1 MAPKPISPQAKNPAK
16 PAPKKVFIVDD
27 HPVFRDGLQMIVN
40 QVPGLIVCGEADN
53 AAQAFDAISE
63 LDPDLVLMDINLPG
77 EGGLELLQ
85 DVHAIKPDLPVLV
98 ISMHDETL
106 YAERVLRA
114 GGRGY
119 IMKQEGPDK
128 MTQAILKV
136 LSGQVYASERTAE
149 AILNALSRPRATAS
163 TSALGSL
170 TDREL
175 EILRLTG
182 QGKDNRQIATD
193 LHISLKTVDTHR
205 GHIKEKLG
213 LKNGT
218 ELIHY
223 AVRWVGGQF

>member
-1 MAPKPISPQAKNPAK
+1 MSKSASGQPA
-16 PAPKKVFIVDD
+16 KKVFIVDD
-27 HPVFRDGLQMIVN
+27 HPVFRDGLVRIAAAT
-40 QVPGLIVCGEADN
+40 PGLVVCGEADN
-53 AAQAFDAISE
+53 ARDAFAAISK
-63 LDPDLVLMDINLPG
+63 LNPDLVLMDINLPG
-77 EGGLELLQ
+77 KSGLELLQ
-85 DVHAIKPDLPVLV
+85 DVHAMRPELPVLV
-98 ISMHDETL
+98 ISMHDEQL

-128 MTQAILKV
+128 MREAMTKV
-136 LSGQVYASERTAE
+136 LNGQVYASERTAG
-149 AILNALSRPRATAS
+149 AILDALSRPRSSAS
-163 TSALGSL
+163 TSTVGKL

-175 EILRLTG
+175 EVLRLTG
-182 QGKDNRQIATD
+182 QGKDNRAIAQD

-223 AVRWVGGQF
+223 AVRWVGEQV

>member
-1 MAPKPISPQAKNPAK
+1 
-16 PAPKKVFIVDD
+16 
-27 HPVFRDGLQMIVN
+27 MIVN

-53 AAQAFDAISE
+53 AVQAFDAISE
-63 LDPDLVLMDINLPG
+63 LDPDLVLMDINLPCK
-77 EGGLELLQ
+77 GGLELLQ

-149 AILNALSRPRATAS
+149 AILYSRRPPR
-163 TSALGSL
+163 
-170 TDREL
+170 
-175 EILRLTG
+175 
-182 QGKDNRQIATD
+182 
-193 LHISLKTVDTHR
+193 
-205 GHIKEKLG
+205 
-213 LKNGT
+213 
-218 ELIHY
+218 
-223 AVRWVGGQF
+223 

>member
-1 MAPKPISPQAKNPAK
+1 MSNKTSGQPQ
-16 PAPKKVFIVDD
+16 KKVFIVDD
-27 HPVFRDGLQMIVN
+27 HPVFRDGLVSIVA
-40 QVPGLIVCGEADN
+40 QVPGVVVCGEAGD
-53 AAQAFDAISE
+53 ARTAFDAISQ
-63 LDPDLVLMDINLPG
+63 LKPDLVLMDINLPG
-77 EGGLELLQ
+77 KSGLELLQ
-85 DVHAIKPDLPVLV
+85 DVHAMRPDLPVLV
-98 ISMHDETL
+98 ISMHDEQL

-128 MTQAILKV
+128 MRDAITKV
-136 LSGQVYASERTAE
+136 LDGQVYASERTA
-149 AILNALSRPRATAS
+149 ASILDALSRPRSIAS
-163 TSALGSL
+163 TSTVGKL

-175 EILRLTG
+175 EVLRLTG
-182 QGKDNRQIATD
+182 QGKDNRAVAQE

-223 AVRWVGGQF
+223 AVRWVGEQV

>member
-1 MAPKPISPQAKNPAK
+1 MAKKASGPPA
-16 PAPKKVFIVDD
+16 KKVFIVDD
-27 HPVFRDGLQMIVN
+27 HPVFRDGLVRIASAI
-40 QVPGLIVCGEADN
+40 PGLVVCGEAEN
-53 AAQAFDAISE
+53 ARDAFDAIST
-63 LDPDLVLMDINLPG
+63 LHPDIVLMDINLPG
-77 EGGLELLQ
+77 KSGLELLQ
-85 DVHAIKPDLPVLV
+85 DVHAMRPELPVLV
-98 ISMHDETL
+98 ISMHDEQL

-114 GGRGY
+114 GGRGF

-128 MTQAILKV
+128 MREAITKV
-136 LSGQVYASERTAE
+136 LNGQVYASDRTAA
-149 AILNALSRPRATAS
+149 AILDALSRPRSSAS
-163 TSALGSL
+163 TSTIGKL

-182 QGKDNRQIATD
+182 QGKDNRAIAQE

-223 AVRWVGGQF
+223 AVRWVGEQV

>member
-1 MAPKPISPQAKNPAK
+1 MSKKTSGQPQ
-16 PAPKKVFIVDD
+16 KKVFIVDD
-27 HPVFRDGLQMIVN
+27 HPVFRDGLVRIVA
-40 QVPGLIVCGEADN
+40 QVPGVVVCGEAGD
-53 AAQAFDAISE
+53 ARTAFDAISQ
-63 LDPDLVLMDINLPG
+63 LKPDLVLMDINLPG
-77 EGGLELLQ
+77 KSGLELLQ
-85 DVHAIKPDLPVLV
+85 DVHAMRPDLPVLV
-98 ISMHDETL
+98 ISMHDEQL

-128 MTQAILKV
+128 MRDAITKV
-136 LSGQVYASERTAE
+136 LDGQVYASERTA
-149 AILNALSRPRATAS
+149 ASILDALSRPRSTAS
-163 TSALGSL
+163 TSTVGKL

-175 EILRLTG
+175 EVLRLTG
-182 QGKDNRQIATD
+182 QGKDNRAVAQE

-223 AVRWVGGQF
+223 AVRWVGEQV

>member
-1 MAPKPISPQAKNPAK
+1 MAKKASGPPS
-16 PAPKKVFIVDD
+16 KKVFIVDD
-27 HPVFRDGLQMIVN
+27 HPVFREGLVRIAAA
-40 QVPGLIVCGEADN
+40 VPGLVVCGEADN
-53 AAQAFDAISE
+53 ARDAFDAISK
-63 LDPDLVLMDINLPG
+63 LNPDLVLMDINLPG
-77 EGGLELLQ
+77 KSGLELLQ
-85 DVHAIKPDLPVLV
+85 DVHAMRPELPVLV
-98 ISMHDETL
+98 ISMHDEQL

-119 IMKQEGPDK
+119 IMKQEGPEK
-128 MTQAILKV
+128 MRVAITKV
-136 LSGQVYASERTAE
+136 LNGQVYASERTAA
-149 AILNALSRPRATAS
+149 AILDALSRPRSSAS
-163 TSALGSL
+163 TSTVGKL

-182 QGKDNRQIATD
+182 QGKDNRAIAQE

-223 AVRWVGGQF
+223 AVRWVGEQV

>member
-1 MAPKPISPQAKNPAK
+1 MAKKASGPPA
-16 PAPKKVFIVDD
+16 KKVFIVDD
-27 HPVFRDGLQMIVN
+27 HPVFRDGLVRIASAI
-40 QVPGLIVCGEADN
+40 PGLVVCGEADN
-53 AAQAFDAISE
+53 ARDAFDAISK
-63 LDPDLVLMDINLPG
+63 LTPDIVLMDINLPG
-77 EGGLELLQ
+77 KSGLELMQ
-85 DVHAIKPDLPVLV
+85 DVHAMRPELPVLV
-98 ISMHDETL
+98 ISMHDEQL

-114 GGRGY
+114 GARGY

-128 MTQAILKV
+128 MRDAITKV
-136 LSGQVYASERTAE
+136 LNGQVYASERTAA
-149 AILNALSRPRATAS
+149 AILDALSRPRSSAS
-163 TSALGSL
+163 TSTVGKL

-182 QGKDNRQIATD
+182 QGKDNRAIAQE

-223 AVRWVGGQF
+223 AVRWVGEQV

>member
-1 MAPKPISPQAKNPAK
+1 MAKKASGPPA
-16 PAPKKVFIVDD
+16 KKVFIVDD
-27 HPVFRDGLQMIVN
+27 HPVFRDGLVRIASAVH
-40 QVPGLIVCGEADN
+40 GLVVCGEADN
-53 AAQAFDAISE
+53 ARDAFNAISK
-63 LDPDLVLMDINLPG
+63 LNPDLVLMDINLPG
-77 EGGLELLQ
+77 KSGLELLQ
-85 DVHAIKPDLPVLV
+85 DVHAMRPELPVLV
-98 ISMHDETL
+98 ISMHDEQL

-128 MTQAILKV
+128 MRDAITKV
-136 LSGQVYASERTAE
+136 LNGQVYASERTAA
-149 AILNALSRPRATAS
+149 AILDALSRPRSSES
-163 TSALGSL
+163 TSTVGKL

-175 EILRLTG
+175 EVLRLTG
-182 QGKDNRQIATD
+182 QGKDNRAIAQE

-223 AVRWVGGQF
+223 AVRWVGEQV

>member
-1 MAPKPISPQAKNPAK
+1 MAKKASGPSA
-16 PAPKKVFIVDD
+16 KKVFIVDD
-27 HPVFRDGLQMIVN
+27 HPVFRDGLVRIASA
-40 QVPGLIVCGEADN
+40 VPGLVVCGEADN
-53 AAQAFDAISE
+53 ARDAFDAISK
-63 LDPDLVLMDINLPG
+63 LNPDLVLMDINLPG
-77 EGGLELLQ
+77 KSGLELLQ
-85 DVHAIKPDLPVLV
+85 DVHAMRPDLPVLV
-98 ISMHDETL
+98 ISMHDEQL

-128 MTQAILKV
+128 MREAITKV
-136 LSGQVYASERTAE
+136 LSGQVYASDRTAA
-149 AILNALSRPRATAS
+149 AILDALSRPRSSAS
-163 TSALGSL
+163 TSTIGKL

-182 QGKDNRQIATD
+182 QGKDNRAIAQE

-223 AVRWVGGQF
+223 AVRWVGEQV

>member
-1 MAPKPISPQAKNPAK
+1 MAKKASGHPA
-16 PAPKKVFIVDD
+16 KKVFIVDD
-27 HPVFRDGLQMIVN
+27 HPVFRDGLVRIASA
-40 QVPGLIVCGEADN
+40 VPGLVVCGEADN
-53 AAQAFDAISE
+53 ARDAFDAISK
-63 LDPDLVLMDINLPG
+63 LHPDLVLMDINLPG
-77 EGGLELLQ
+77 KSGLELLQ
-85 DVHAIKPDLPVLV
+85 DVHAMQPTLPVLV
-98 ISMHDETL
+98 ISMHDEQL

-128 MTQAILKV
+128 MRDAITKV
-136 LSGQVYASERTAE
+136 LNGQVYASERTAA
-149 AILNALSRPRATAS
+149 AILDALSRPRSSES
-163 TSALGSL
+163 TSTVGKL

-175 EILRLTG
+175 EVLRLTG
-182 QGKDNRQIATD
+182 QGKDNRAIAQE

-223 AVRWVGGQF
+223 AVRWVGEQV

>member
-1 MAPKPISPQAKNPAK
+1 MSKNSSGPPA
-16 PAPKKVFIVDD
+16 KKVFIVDD
-27 HPVFRDGLQMIVN
+27 HPVFRDGLVRIAAAI
-40 QVPGLIVCGEADN
+40 PGLVVCGEADN
-53 AAQAFDAISE
+53 ARDAFDAISR
-63 LDPDLVLMDINLPG
+63 LNPDLVLMDINLPG
-77 EGGLELLQ
+77 KSGLELLQ
-85 DVHAIKPDLPVLV
+85 DVHAIRPDLPVLV
-98 ISMHDETL
+98 ISMHDEQL

-128 MTQAILKV
+128 MREAITKV
-136 LSGQVYASERTAE
+136 LNGQVYASERTAA
-149 AILNALSRPRATAS
+149 AILDALSRPRSTAS
-163 TSALGSL
+163 TSALGKL

-175 EILRLTG
+175 EVLRLTG
-182 QGKDNRQIATD
+182 QGKDNRAIAQD

-223 AVRWVGGQF
+223 AVRWVGEQV

>member
-1 MAPKPISPQAKNPAK
+1 MVTQTPKPPK
-16 PAPKKVFIVDD
+16 KKVFIVDD
-27 HPVFRDGLQMIVN
+27 HPVFRDGLVRIAA
-40 QVPGLIVCGEADN
+40 QVPGVVVCGEAGD
-53 AAQAFDAISE
+53 AKTAFDAISQ
-63 LDPDLVLMDINLPG
+63 LQPDLVLMDINLPG
-77 EGGLELLQ
+77 KSGLELLQ
-85 DVHAIKPDLPVLV
+85 DVHALQPDLPVLV
-98 ISMHDETL
+98 ISMHDEQL

-128 MTQAILKV
+128 MKEAITKV
-136 LSGQVYASERTAE
+136 LNGQVYASERTAS
-149 AILNALSRPRATAS
+149 AILDAISRPRSLSS
-163 TSALGSL
+163 TSTLGKL

-182 QGKDNRQIATD
+182 QGKDNRTIAQE

-205 GHIKEKLG
+205 SHLREKIG

-223 AVRWVGGQF
+223 AVRWVGEQV

>member
-1 MAPKPISPQAKNPAK
+1 MSKKTSGQPQ
-16 PAPKKVFIVDD
+16 KKVFIVDD
-27 HPVFRDGLQMIVN
+27 HPVFRDGLVRIVA
-40 QVPGLIVCGEADN
+40 QVPGVVVCGEAGD
-53 AAQAFDAISE
+53 ARTAFDAISQ
-63 LDPDLVLMDINLPG
+63 LKPDLVLMDINLPG
-77 EGGLELLQ
+77 KSGLELLQ
-85 DVHAIKPDLPVLV
+85 DVHAMRPDLPVLV
-98 ISMHDETL
+98 ISMHDEQL

-128 MTQAILKV
+128 MRDAITKV
-136 LSGQVYASERTAE
+136 LDGQVYASERTA
-149 AILNALSRPRATAS
+149 ASILDALSRPRSIAS
-163 TSALGSL
+163 TSTVGKL

-175 EILRLTG
+175 EVLRLTG
-182 QGKDNRQIATD
+182 QGKDNRAVAQE

-223 AVRWVGGQF
+223 AVRWVGEQV

>member
-1 MAPKPISPQAKNPAK
+1 MAKKASGPSA
-16 PAPKKVFIVDD
+16 KKVFIVDD
-27 HPVFRDGLQMIVN
+27 HPVFRDGLVRIAAAI
-40 QVPGLIVCGEADN
+40 PGVVVCGEADN
-53 AAQAFDAISE
+53 ARDAFDSISQ
-63 LDPDLVLMDINLPG
+63 LNPDLVLMDINLPG
-77 EGGLELLQ
+77 KSGLELLQ
-85 DVHAIKPDLPVLV
+85 DVHAMRPELPVLI
-98 ISMHDETL
+98 ISMHDEQL

-128 MTQAILKV
+128 MREAITKV
-136 LSGQVYASERTAE
+136 LNGQVYASDRTAS
-149 AILNALSRPRATAS
+149 AILDALSRPRSSAS
-163 TSALGSL
+163 TSTIAKL

-175 EILRLTG
+175 EILRLSG
-182 QGKDNRQIATD
+182 QGKDNRAIAQE

-223 AVRWVGGQF
+223 AVRWVGEQV